1 MTVAERRDVVS
12 DVHPREVAKD
22 FGVHL
27 RTVFRWISRGYLT
40 SVNGRVVR
48 DYGDELLDDWRRT
61 CYLWDA
67 RRELK
72 ISVGTLRSWR
82 KKGLVKTVK
91 LLGFERV
98 SLSWIE
104 DVKKRRK
111 IGTFSIH
118 HPDYGVPQRL
128 LIITGVGQRKLTE
141 CLDQGI
147 IPSRMIESR
156 RMIPTVELD
165 KIENQWRSSCKI
177 IEAARLLK
185 TPRATVR
192 TWLDNGRLEY
202 VSILGKRRVLLSSI
216 AKLRGD
222 GRGVSSH
229 RAAERSKY
237 RRRKN
242 AGKLAYHRKQVRT
255 SSDSGRVRK
264 TARSAS
270 RRSLTEHSG
279 LQEGVRAGNGSFSLE
294 VISTTARSPVGEVIG
309 NRNRTEGT
317 TPVLSCEGACIRGE
331 IARLAANRVA
341 KEDAYG
347 RACHGE
353 LLSAPGSATS
363 KWVQGAEKVIV
374 IDGCVLHCNER
385 MLEHVV
391 GREKLVHFDAQSHYK
406 KYMDLFDIDSVPAAE
421 RSEVGR
427 DVAEWVLASLND

>member
-1 MTVAERRDVVS
+1 MSE
-12 DVHPREVAKD
+12 VHPRMVAKD

-40 SVNGRVVR
+40 SIDGRVVR
-48 DYGDELLDDWRRT
+48 NYSDGLLDDWRRT

-91 LLGFERV
+91 ILGFERV

-104 DVKKRRK
+104 EVKKRRK

-118 HPDYGVPQRL
+118 HPDYGVPQKL
-128 LIITGVGQRKLTE
+128 LIITGVGQKKLTE
-141 CLDQGI
+141 CLDQGL
-147 IPSRMIESR
+147 IPSRMIEGR

-165 KIENQWRSSCKI
+165 KIENEWRSSCKI
-177 IEAARLLK
+177 IEAARLLE

-192 TWLDNGRLEY
+192 TWLDNGRLEC
-202 VSILGKRRVLLSSI
+202 VTILGKRRALLSSI
-216 AKLRGD
+216 AKLQGD

-237 RRRKN
+237 RKRKN
-242 AGKLAYHRKQVRT
+242 AGKLAYHRKQAHADSDNGKVRRAT
-255 SSDSGRVRK
+255 
-264 TARSAS
+264 RSAS
-270 RRSLTEHSG
+270 HRLLTPHSR
-279 LQEGVRAGNGSFSLE
+279 LQEGVQAGNESFSIE
-294 VISTTARSPVGEVIG
+294 VKGTTARSPAGEVIG
-309 NRNRTEGT
+309 NRNRTKGT
-317 TPVLSCEGACIRGE
+317 IPVLSCEGACIRGE

-363 KWVQGAEKVIV
+363 AWVQGAERVVV

-406 KYMDLFDIDSVPAAE
+406 KYTDLFDIDSVPAAE

-427 DVAEWVLASLND
+427 DVAEWVLANLRD